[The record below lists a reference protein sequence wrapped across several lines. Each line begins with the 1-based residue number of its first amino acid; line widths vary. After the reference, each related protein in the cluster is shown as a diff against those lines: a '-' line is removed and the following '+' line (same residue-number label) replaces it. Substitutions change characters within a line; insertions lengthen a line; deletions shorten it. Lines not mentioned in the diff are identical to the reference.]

1 MRFASCAMAAAIGA
15 LVSLVQGGP
24 AVASE
29 IRIVASPGIS
39 GVLGQVGPLFERASG
54 HTLAIQYGL
63 VPAQKKQIGSGEFD
77 LAIVPSFVLDEA
89 ITQGKIAAG
98 SRATIARALIAVGV
112 RAGAAKRDVSSV
124 DAFKRAMLAAKS
136 VSYVT
141 NEPTGIN
148 IAKGFERLGIADAMN
163 AKTKSQ
169 DTVQHV
175 WQAVANGDVEL
186 GFGFTSNALA
196 VPGVEVA
203 GPFPEE
209 LQFPT
214 IMAAGIGS
222 SARQA
227 DAAKALIA
235 YLLSP
240 EAAAVIKAKGLEPSK
255 SQ

>member
-1 MRFASCAMAAAIGA
+1 MKFASCIVAIAIGTLVPFVQGMAA
-15 LVSLVQGGP
+15 
-24 AVASE
+24 VAGE

-63 VPAQKKQIGSGEFD
+63 VPAQKQQIGSGEFD

-98 SRATIARALIAVGV
+98 SRTAVARALVAVGV
-112 RAGAAKRDVSSV
+112 RAGTAKPDVSSL
-124 DAFKRAMLAAKS
+124 DAFKRVMLAAKS

-141 NEPTGIN
+141 NEPTGVN
-148 IAKGFERLGIADAMN
+148 IAKGFERLGIAEAMN

-169 DTVQHV
+169 ESVQRV

-227 DAAKALIA
+227 DAAKALIT
-235 YLLSP
+235 YLLSS
-240 EAAAVIKAKGLEPSK
+240 EVAAVIKAKGLEPPK
-255 SQ
+255 PQ